1 MMTGRIVVF
10 MGLLLASLSV
20 VAQSTGIER
29 DVRNLRLSQQE
40 SEKMI
45 MDQFKKI
52 NDFLVRIQEN
62 YSTYAK
68 HISNLSNKFSELEKE
83 NELLKSEIAELKKTI
98 AAEALA
104 RKKEMERFAGVVAS
118 QTAAVAKTSTEPSP
132 SSSTKTSTG
141 PSPTESNS
149 NKGPVGEGEFYE
161 YTVQKGGT
169 LSAIS
174 KAYGVGVNDIKA
186 ANRLKGNTIFVGQKL
201 YIPVKDK
208 KNK

>member
-1 MMTGRIVVF
+1 MTGRIVVF